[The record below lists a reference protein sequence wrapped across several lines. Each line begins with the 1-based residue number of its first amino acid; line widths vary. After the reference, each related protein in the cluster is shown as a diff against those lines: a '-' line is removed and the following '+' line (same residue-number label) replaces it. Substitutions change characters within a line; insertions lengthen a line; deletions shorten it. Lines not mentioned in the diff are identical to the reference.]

1 MATLLQLVNWKFI
14 KEKDQ
19 DKLMFFYEGIF
30 NKELEKLSN
39 CGIPFES
46 INDGNDCNIKKISKN
61 TLSSMLEKLRT
72 NLDLDG
78 EVTKILG
85 SESE

>member
-1 MATLLQLVNWKFI
+1 
-14 KEKDQ
+14 
-19 DKLMFFYEGIF
+19 MFFYEGIF

-61 TLSSMLEKLRT
+61 TLISMLEKLRT

-85 SESE
+85 SESEQTTENIRLKEEMMKFWN